1 MAAAGEGEPTFLSH
15 PTDIELVHRF
25 LRPRVESGHLDCAWI
40 HEADLYGADPDDLTA
55 GYPAATSSDGEVAWY
70 FFTKLRNKKGYKTRK
85 HRAVPSGIGGWFSE
99 RRAKPVA
106 AAADG
111 APSAGNW
118 ETFCFTVKD
127 EDGSPLRTKW
137 LMLQLRL
144 AGDEEEA
151 EPLTLCKVYR
161 TPREKAKA
169 KAASRPSKKAVPSD
183 AEGATSGAH
192 AKAAASGAH
201 GEGAAT
207 SGAHAEDAGT
217 RAEGAGTSGAHGEG
231 ARTSG
236 THAEVAGTSGAHA
249 KDAASGAHGEGAGTS
264 AAHTEDDGTRA
275 EGAGTSGAHV
285 KDAAS
290 AAHAEDAGTPA
301 EGAGTSSAHTEAPA
315 SGTSRAHASG
325 TDAHPEDAS
334 SPGVLSTSSPH
345 AQGTKQWLLLEVGV
359 PDEPNSSLHISVNRI
374 YRIRRLEDDDDDSTA
389 TPLAGFKRTALQVCS
404 GYLMV
409 ENDRAKRT
417 CHGCS
422 STL

>member
-236 THAEVAGTSGAHA
+236 THAEVAGT
-249 KDAASGAHGEGAGTS
+249 
-264 AAHTEDDGTRA
+264 
-275 EGAGTSGAHV
+275 
-285 KDAAS
+285 
-290 AAHAEDAGTPA
+290 PA